1 MDILDATLLKVEYI
15 LSSPP
20 SAMYTSS
27 ELKLK
32 FLHPDPK
39 VAHHCILQDG
49 QKTLYNPDSVK
60 GTPARAAEDLL
71 EKAVARYAEDN
82 MLVVRVRKP
91 SSIPVSI
98 SLVSGFPEGPLLPED
113 GPGPEDVG
121 RKFLRVSRGLS
132 WPLSWA
138 LRHVRRGDLLPCH
151 PVHHRNLQGKGDVR
165 NAL

>member
-15 LSSPP
+15 LSPPP

-82 MLVVRVRKP
+82 MLVVRVSKP
-91 SSIPVSI
+91 SSI
-98 SLVSGFPEGPLLPED
+98 
-113 GPGPEDVG
+113 
-121 RKFLRVSRGLS
+121 
-132 WPLSWA
+132 
-138 LRHVRRGDLLPCH
+138 
-151 PVHHRNLQGKGDVR
+151 
-165 NAL
+165 